1 MLKIENLYKSF
12 EDFPVLYGLNWEIKE
27 KEIMGLVG
35 VNGSGKSTL
44 LRCISEVYDRSKGQI
59 LFDGVR
65 IEDKKD
71 KLTFISDEPFYFSR
85 FSTKEM
91 KNFYKSFYKS
101 FDEKEYSRLLQ
112 VFDLDENKPI
122 HQFSKGLKRQSALVL
137 GLACQTELLMMDES
151 FDGLDPKARL
161 TLKREMVR
169 SVQDKNMSI
178 IISTHN
184 IREIEDIADRI
195 ALLKNGQISL
205 SKSLDDLDLEYH
217 KVQVGYS
224 EAPDPEIFK
233 SWDALSLEISGK
245 IVTVIYK
252 GESLMEEI
260 EKTHPI
266 LINPLDINMEEILV
280 TEMEDKYE

>member
-12 EDFPVLYGLNWEIKE
+12 EDFPVLYGLNWEIGE
-27 KEIMGLVG
+27 NQIMGLVG

-44 LRCISEVYDRSKGQI
+44 LRCIAGVYDYAKGQI

-65 IEDKKD
+65 IEDKKE

-91 KNFYKSFYKS
+91 KAFYKSFYKS
-101 FDEKEYSRLLQ
+101 FDEDEYNRLLKA
-112 VFDLDENKPI
+112 FNFNENQPI
-122 HQFSKGLKRQSALVL
+122 HQLSKGLKRQSALIL
-137 GLACQTELLMMDES
+137 GLACQTEILMMDES
-151 FDGLDPKARL
+151 FDGLDPLARL

-169 SVQDKNMSI
+169 AVQDKEMSI

-184 IREIEDIADRI
+184 IREIEDIADKI

-205 SKSLDDLDLEYH
+205 SKSLADLDLQYH
-217 KVQVGYS
+217 KVQLGYS
-224 EAPDPEIFK
+224 EVPDPEIFK
-233 SWDALSLEISGK
+233 AWDTLSLDISGK

-252 GESLMEEI
+252 GSDLMDEI
-260 EKTHPI
+260 EKTRPI

-280 TEMEDKYE
+280 TEMEENYE